1 MWKNSSADTR
11 KDSTRSEAC
20 TEARNEAGVLWI
32 DRRKR
37 LPTREDADKYGCILA
52 FNVHEGMHLS
62 NPESYNRYGGLC
74 EPYWAHTPA
83 EPEMDPA
90 YLEEV
95 RSR

>member
-1 MWKNSSADTR
+1 M
-11 KDSTRSEAC
+11 RSEAC
-20 TEARNEAGVLWI
+20 TEARNETCVLWI

-62 NPESYNRYGGLC
+62 NPENYNRYGGLC

>member
-1 MWKNSSADTR
+1 M
-11 KDSTRSEAC
+11 RSEAEIEG
-20 TEARNEAGVLWI
+20 TQGQPVVWI
-32 DRRKR
+32 DRRER

>member
-1 MWKNSSADTR
+1 M
-11 KDSTRSEAC
+11 RSEAC

-37 LPTREDADKYGCILA
+37 KPTMEDADKYGCILA
-52 FNVHEGMHLS
+52 FNVHEGIHLS